1 MGMRHEQPESSM
13 SEGEGTRARHFF
25 GGIRDSVG
33 EALRTVR
40 QDPAM
45 ERSETRRA
53 ALKLLAY
60 IAAALVILNALIHA
74 PRRR

>member
-1 MGMRHEQPESSM
+1 MSM
-13 SEGEGTRARHFF
+13 QFF
-25 GGIRDSVG
+25 AGVKDSIG
-33 EALRTVR
+33 EAVSKIR

-45 ERSETRRA
+45 ERSDTRRA

-60 IAAALVILNALIHA
+60 IAAALVVLNALIHA